1 MTKQTLNLNPRLR
14 KIAELVPQN
23 RCTADIGTD
32 HGYIPIE
39 LVHSGITLQGIASDI
54 NKGPLLRAQENIQK
68 HNLESLIETR
78 LGSGLS
84 TLSPGDAEV
93 IIIAGMGGIL
103 ISEILKASKEVVNS
117 AKLLILQPMTAVTE
131 LRQYLVENNFKIESE
146 HLVAEVEKLYNII
159 MASPDG
165 SCHYTLTELYLGKN
179 LDKTSPDLF
188 PRYREA
194 VLKKLRRR
202 KAGLGKSD
210 LPENKQQF
218 DQICNILDIL
228 ENPQS

>member
-146 HLVAEVEKLYNII
+146 HLVAEEEKLYNII

-228 ENPQS
+228 ENPQF

>member
-1 MTKQTLNLNPRLR
+1 MTNQTLNLNPRLR
-14 KIAELVPQN
+14 KIAELVPPN

-39 LVHSGITLQGIASDI
+39 LVNKGVALQGIASDI
-54 NKGPLLRAQENIQK
+54 NKGPLLRAQANIQK
-68 HNLESLIETR
+68 HNLESSIETR

-103 ISEILKASKEVVNS
+103 ISEILKASKDVVGS
-117 AKLLILQPMTAVTE
+117 TKLLILQPMTAVTE
-131 LRQYLVENNFKIESE
+131 LRQYLAENSFKIESE
-146 HLVAEVEKLYNII
+146 HLAAEEDKLYNII
-159 MASPDG
+159 VASPDG
-165 SCHYTLTELYLGKN
+165 SCQYTLTELYFGKN
-179 LDKTSPDLF
+179 LDKASPDLF
-188 PRYREA
+188 PKYQEA

-202 KAGLGKSD
+202 KAGLGKSN

-218 DQICNILDIL
+218 DQICKILDIL
-228 ENPQS
+228 ENPQA

>member
-1 MTKQTLNLNPRLR
+1 MTNRTLNLNPRLR
-14 KIAELVPQN
+14 KIAELVPPN

-39 LVHSGITLQGIASDI
+39 LVNKGITLHGIASDI
-54 NKGPLLRAQENIQK
+54 NKGPLLRARANIQK
-68 HNLESLIETR
+68 HNLESSIETR

-103 ISEILKASKEVVNS
+103 ISEILKVSKEIVNS

-131 LRQYLVENNFKIESE
+131 LRQYLVENGFKIESE
-146 HLVAEVEKLYNII
+146 HLVAEEDKLYNII
-159 MASPDG
+159 VASPNG
-165 SCHYTLTELYLGKN
+165 SCHYTLAELYLGKN

-188 PRYREA
+188 SRYREA

-202 KAGLGKSD
+202 KTGLAKSH

-218 DQICNILDIL
+218 DQICNTLDIL

>member
-1 MTKQTLNLNPRLR
+1 MTNQTLNLNPRLR
-14 KIAELVPQN
+14 KIAELVPPN

-39 LVHSGITLQGIASDI
+39 LINNGVTPHGIASDI
-54 NKGPLLRAQENIQK
+54 NKGPLLRAQANIQK
-68 HNLESLIETR
+68 HNLESYIETR

-84 TLSPGDAEV
+84 TLSAGDAEV

-103 ISEILKASKEVVNS
+103 ISEILKASKDVANS

-131 LRQYLVENNFKIESE
+131 LRQYLVEDGFKIETE
-146 HLVAEVEKLYNII
+146 HLVAEEDKLYNII
-159 MASPDG
+159 VASPDG
-165 SCHYTLTELYLGKN
+165 SCHYTLAELYLGKN

-188 PRYREA
+188 PRYQTA
-194 VLKKLRRR
+194 VLKKLHRR
-202 KAGLGKSD
+202 KAGLGKSN

-218 DQICNILDIL
+218 DQICNILNIL
-228 ENPQS
+228 ENPQP